1 MYIAYLHIFQLTKNL
16 RMKNVLLF
24 IGAMLIASFAIQAQ
38 TVEFSDDF
46 ENGAGNWTL
55 EGAWG
60 ITTAQANSGTSSL
73 TDSPGGDYAANIDIS
88 ATLTT
93 GIDLSAALDATLTF
107 SAIYEIEGG
116 NFDYCFVEASADGGD
131 SWINVATFLGEG
143 NLSPWVEYSYSL
155 GGLVGNSDVKIRFR
169 FFADGGYEVDGIY
182 IDDVEITSSDVDT
195 GAPLLLHTPPAFY
208 ESNQGDV
215 IMGAELIDISG
226 IASTTLSYTVD
237 GGMAAS
243 TDGINVFD
251 NVYGYVIP
259 EQAAGSQ
266 VDYSITATDDSPA
279 NNTVTTD
286 TYSYIAG
293 SHLFYDNSTVDFVN
307 TFGPDAASGLT
318 SCAVRFSLFGVDVKY
333 ALIRNYTDNNRPNDD
348 FEFHIWA
355 DDNGLPGADMITPF
369 MVTPEADAEND
380 NSPMTRVDLR
390 DYAEQLSGITG
401 DVFMGF
407 TVPSGQTWLV
417 QTTPG
422 VGGRT
427 YTFNGTEWALET
439 DDYHFRLVTTAATA
453 ADECADA
460 TDITSVLG
468 GGVNNPQSTPLFDN
482 TDATAA
488 EEPVDGT
495 GCFAD
500 TAEGATFE
508 NTQWYTFVGDGLP
521 YTIRATDCGS
531 TNYNDDTQMAVFSGD
546 DCDNLTPVT
555 CNEDEDFAN
564 GIYNAAVTVETEEG
578 VRYYILID
586 GWDGTV
592 GEYCIEF
599 TEISL
604 ITCADIA
611 LGAASTDQPFVCLGD
626 TTSFNLASGTVIPD
640 DGPIRGFRWVV
651 STEDVSGSAHPFQEA
666 SYFGAFG
673 ESSTVYTPALPNT
686 GTPLT
691 AGDYYFTPVVY
702 AGATNDS
709 TINATLNFTEGCIIT
724 GTSVLVSLLGELAPL
739 EASVSSTNELSIPG
753 NNGEAGVIAIGGSG
767 NYAYEWSNGA
777 TTETITG
784 LAAGDYSVTVS
795 DVSGC
800 VDPIVMSVTVE
811 LTVGVGEIEFAQAIR
826 LFPNPAKDQAVI
838 EYSFEDSRDLQI
850 KITNAIGQVVWEQE
864 APKGLLARVELD
876 LSNFTNGVYFVEFND
891 GSNQLTRRLVVN
903 K

>member
-1 MYIAYLHIFQLTKNL
+1 
-16 RMKNVLLF
+16 MKNVLLF
-24 IGAMLIASFAIQAQ
+24 IGVMLIASFAIQAQ

-46 ENGAGNWTL
+46 ENGAANWTL
-55 EGAWG
+55 EGTWG

-73 TDSPGGDYAANIDIS
+73 TDSPGGDYAANVNTS

-107 SAIYEIEGG
+107 SAIYDIEGG
-116 NFDYCFVEASADGGD
+116 NFDYCYVEASPDGGD
-131 SWINVATFLGEG
+131 SWINVATFLGQD

-169 FFADGGYEVDGIY
+169 FFSDGGFEVDGIY
-182 IDDVEITSSDVDT
+182 IDDVEITSSDVDEA
-195 GAPLLLHTPPAFY
+195 APLLLHTPSTFY
-208 ESNQGDV
+208 YSNPGDV
-215 IMGAELIDISG
+215 IMGAQLIDVSG

-243 TDGINVFD
+243 VDGFNAFENI
-251 NVYGYVIP
+251 YGYVIP

-266 VDYSITATDDSPA
+266 VDYSITATDGSPA
-279 NNTVTTD
+279 NNAITTD

-293 SHLFYDNSTVDFVN
+293 THLFYDNEVVDFVN

-318 SCAVRFSLFGVDVKY
+318 SCAVRFSLFGVDIKY
-333 ALIRNYTDNNRPNDD
+333 ALIRNYTDNNRPNDSL
-348 FEFHIWA
+348 EFHVWA

-369 MVTPEADAEND
+369 MVAPEADAEND

-390 DYAEQLSGITG
+390 AYADQLSGITG

-407 TVPSGQTWLV
+407 SVPTGEVWLV

-422 VGGRT
+422 IGGRT
-427 YTFNGTEWALET
+427 YTFNGTEWAAET

-453 ADECADA
+453 ADDCADA

-468 GGVNNPQSTPLFDN
+468 GGVNNPQTTPLFDN
-482 TDATAA
+482 TDATAGGESA
-488 EEPVDGT
+488 EGT
-495 GCFAD
+495 ECFG
-500 TAEGATFE
+500 EISGGGATFE

-531 TNYNDDTQMAVFSGD
+531 TNYNDDTQMAVYSGD
-546 DCDNLTPVT
+546 DCDNLTPVA
-555 CNEDEDFAN
+555 CNEDEDFN
-564 GIYNAAVTVETEEG
+564 NNIYNAAVTVETEAG
-578 VRYYILID
+578 VTYYILID

-599 TEISL
+599 TEVSL
-604 ITCADIA
+604 VTCDDIA
-611 LGAASTDQPFVCLGD
+611 LGAASTDTALVCLGA
-626 TTSFNLASGTVIPD
+626 TTSFILDGETVIPD
-640 DGPIRGFRWVV
+640 DGPIRGFRWIV
-651 STEDVSGSAHPFQEA
+651 SSEDVSGSTNPFQEA
-666 SYFGAFG
+666 SYQGAFG
-673 ESSTVYTPALPNT
+673 ETTTPYLPALLNDGSQLP
-686 GTPLT
+686 

-702 AGATNDS
+702 AGATNDG
-709 TINATLNFTEGCIIT
+709 TGTATLDFTDGCIIT
-724 GTSVLVSLLGELAPL
+724 GSSVLVSLLGELAPL

-800 VDPIVMSVTVE
+800 VDPLVMSVTVE

-826 LFPNPAKDQAVI
+826 LFPNPAKNQAII

-850 KITNAIGQVVWEQE
+850 KITNAIGQLVWEQE
-864 APKGLLARVELD
+864 APKGVLARVELD